1 MLSSFHPQ
9 HIICL
14 LYWVCCLS
22 EDVTCDGR
30 CARYLT
36 DQEIQYGCLVVNPW
50 SMKGGFSYN
59 PSLQKA
65 INKSNS
71 EDIVLL
77 NQDSWDVNPSL
88 SHAEPF
94 IPTEKVWGD

>member
-1 MLSSFHPQ
+1 
-9 HIICL
+9 
-14 LYWVCCLS
+14 
-22 EDVTCDGR
+22 
-30 CARYLT
+30 
-36 DQEIQYGCLVVNPW
+36 
-50 SMKGGFSYN
+50 MKGGFSYN
-59 PSLQKA
+59 PSPQKA